1 MPKGFTDRMKAMIFH
16 RSNNAVSCRNK
27 RYATLRRAQSIAYE
41 NPLLTAAAASRYR
54 PQIASMTSR
63 SASASSR
70 STPRC
75 MRVLGRDLLAESVRP
90 AVTGHVKNI
99 CDPPELAC
107 LVVGPKNCF
116 TQQVAV
122 HLRLGAWSLARL

>member
-1 MPKGFTDRMKAMIFH
+1 M
-16 RSNNAVSCRNK
+16 
-27 RYATLRRAQSIAYE
+27 
-41 NPLLTAAAASRYR
+41 ASGARVV
-54 PQIASMTSR
+54 AG
-63 SASASSR
+63 ACLA

-75 MRVLGRDLLAESVRP
+75 MRVLGRDLLAEVHLEASKS
-90 AVTGHVKNI
+90 AGHVKNI

-107 LVVGPKNCF
+107 LVVGPTNCF